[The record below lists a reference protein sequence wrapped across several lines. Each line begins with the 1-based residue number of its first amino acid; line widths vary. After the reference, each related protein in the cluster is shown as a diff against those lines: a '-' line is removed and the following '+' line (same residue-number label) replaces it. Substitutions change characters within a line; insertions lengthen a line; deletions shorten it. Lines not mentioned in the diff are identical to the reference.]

1 MTNIIEKIT
10 ENYKKLSD
18 SEKQVID
25 YVLGFKIK
33 KELKIKII
41 EESLYISSSTII
53 RACKKIGYDSFNQFK
68 FALINSEHEEV
79 LKNNKTIDIFKNNI
93 KKDFEKG

>member
-25 YVLGFKIK
+25 YVLGFKNK
-33 KELKIKII
+33 KELKILVERFWK
-41 EESLYISSSTII
+41 E
-53 RACKKIGYDSFNQFK
+53 
-68 FALINSEHEEV
+68 
-79 LKNNKTIDIFKNNI
+79 
-93 KKDFEKG
+93 